1 MFGIEMIAPRRRR
14 GRVVPAAAIAAL
26 LLAMT
31 VRLQEAPAT
40 VAEQRA
46 RLPPAAECESDIAGR
61 WRAQVYSE
69 ATESWYEFTLEV
81 RHVEG
86 SADALTGVIHAHLW
100 VGPPALTEP
109 SCAGGSR
116 YKGRMEGRGW
126 FRNGE
131 VFFGGGAFQPTEVVC
146 GDYAGTGYNPDQ
158 FTGRVDKQRQE
169 FQSVNN
175 DGGAAVNEPTVF
187 RRIGCFDDE
196 PRANPHVATPPPFFP
211 ARREGGC

>member
-1 MFGIEMIAPRRRR
+1 MIAPRRRR
-14 GRVVPAAAIAAL
+14 GGVVPVAAIAAL

-31 VRLQEAPAT
+31 VRLPEAPAT

-46 RLPPAAECESDIAGR
+46 RLPPAAECESEIAGK
-61 WRAQVYSE
+61 WRAQIYSE
-69 ATESWYEFTLEV
+69 TTKSWYEFTLDV
-81 RHVEG
+81 RHVDG
-86 SADALTGVIHAHLW
+86 SADALTGLIHVHLW
-100 VGPPALTEP
+100 VGGRELTEP
-109 SCAGGSR
+109 SCTGGSR
-116 YKGRMEGRGW
+116 YKGKMEGRGR

-131 VFFGGGAFQPTEVVC
+131 VLFGGGAFQLTEVIC
-146 GDYAGTGYNPDQ
+146 GDDVGTGYNSDQ
-158 FTGRVDKQRQE
+158 FTGRVDKERQE

-196 PRANPHVATPPPFFP
+196 PRANPAVAKPPPFFP